1 MSLDFFYTK
10 ADGDDEP
17 DENTPDTVLS
27 LVMVC
32 SQTGYISCVPLQ
44 HKNQLDLM
52 NRELV
57 QFVQRLGHSE
67 CNLRCD
73 NEPAILQ
80 LQRLA
85 TRTRQSMGLKT
96 KMTSSVA
103 YDHGNSLAENAVSRV
118 RALACSLMHQV
129 HGRLGITLSTSNA
142 MWSWAFRHSA
152 WLLSRFSVVNGAT
165 PFELAH

>member
-73 NEPAILQ
+73 NEPATFSCRGWQ
-80 LQRLA
+80 LEQGKAWVLRQR
-85 TRTRQSMGLKT
+85 
-96 KMTSSVA
+96 
-103 YDHGNSLAENAVSRV
+103 
-118 RALACSLMHQV
+118 
-129 HGRLGITLSTSNA
+129 
-142 MWSWAFRHSA
+142 
-152 WLLSRFSVVNGAT
+152 
-165 PFELAH
+165 